1 MTKKTINWTAFLY
14 NIFVIIDDLIKFLP
28 RKIGRAVGR
37 KASMEASEVI
47 TLIVYG
53 LFKGFKTVWHLYAD
67 ISHFF
72 RREFPSIP
80 SYKSFNA
87 LVLRY
92 SLEAIKILQIIMN
105 MNTQNSSTMVKFI
118 DSTSVAV
125 CKNKRIFHHKVC
137 EDVAMRGKSSMGW
150 FYGFKL
156 HICVDERGNLLS
168 CVLTPGNVGDREP
181 VQSLLKAIQ
190 GIVVADA
197 GYISAEL
204 THELHALGIQFLT
217 GVRGNMKKLMT
228 TTQHKLLK
236 ARQIVETGFGLMK
249 SQQNLVSSYARSV
262 AGHFARILYS
272 LLAYSLRFAFHP
284 QLNAI
289 S

>member
-1 MTKKTINWTAFLY
+1 MTKKTIDWTTFLY
-14 NIFVIIDDLIKFLP
+14 NIFVIVDDLILFLP
-28 RKIGRAVGR
+28 SKMGKTVGR
-37 KASMEASEVI
+37 KASLEASEVI

-53 LFKGFKTVWHLYAD
+53 LFKGFKTVWHLYSD
-67 ISHFF
+67 IFHFF
-72 RREFPSIP
+72 HKEFPSIP
-80 SYKSFNA
+80 SYKSFNE

-92 SLEAIKILQIIMN
+92 SLEAMQMLQIIMS
-105 MNTQNSSTMVKFI
+105 MKTQNSTTMVKFI

-137 EDVAMRGKSSMGW
+137 NGVAARGKSSMGW

-156 HICVDERGNLLS
+156 HICVDEQGNLLS
-168 CVLTPGNVGDREP
+168 CVVTPGNIGDREP
-181 VQSLLKAIQ
+181 VKSLLKSIQ

-197 GYISAEL
+197 GYLSVEL
-204 THELHALGIQFLT
+204 THELHALGIQFLA
-217 GVRGNMKKLMT
+217 GIRGNMKKLMT
-228 TTQHKLLK
+228 ATQHKLLK

-249 SQQNLVSSYARSV
+249 SQQNLVSSLARSLS
-262 AGHFARILYS
+262 GHFARIIYS

-284 QLNAI
+284 QFNAI